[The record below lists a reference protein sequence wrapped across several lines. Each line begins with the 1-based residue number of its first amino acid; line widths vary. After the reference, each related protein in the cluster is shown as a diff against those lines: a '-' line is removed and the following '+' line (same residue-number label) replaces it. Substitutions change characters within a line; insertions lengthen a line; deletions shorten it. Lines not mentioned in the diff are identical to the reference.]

1 MQIDFAAAADGAA
14 IAALLDSA
22 FGPGRAARTA
32 SRLREGAAPFAAASF
47 VARDG
52 AALLGSVQ
60 CWPVALDDGRRS
72 LGLTLLGP
80 LAVAPAAQG
89 QGIGGALMDAALA
102 AVDAAGLPPVVLI
115 GDAPYYARWGF
126 TAAATG
132 GWRLP
137 GPFDPARLLLRQSD
151 PALLLPRRAWLGP
164 AVPAEIDRI
173 AA

>member
-1 MQIDFAAAADGAA
+1 MQIDIAAAADGAA
-14 IAALLDSA
+14 IATLLDCA
-22 FGPGRAARTA
+22 FGPGRTRKTA
-32 SRLREGAAPFAAASF
+32 YRLRAGAAPVPAASL

-52 AALLGSVQ
+52 ARLLGSVQ

-72 LGLTLLGP
+72 TALTLLGP
-80 LAVAPAAQG
+80 LAVDPAAQG
-89 QGIGGALMDAALA
+89 QGIGSALMDAALA
-102 AVDAAGLPPVVLI
+102 AVDAGGLPPVVLI

-164 AVPAEIDRI
+164 AVPAELDRI